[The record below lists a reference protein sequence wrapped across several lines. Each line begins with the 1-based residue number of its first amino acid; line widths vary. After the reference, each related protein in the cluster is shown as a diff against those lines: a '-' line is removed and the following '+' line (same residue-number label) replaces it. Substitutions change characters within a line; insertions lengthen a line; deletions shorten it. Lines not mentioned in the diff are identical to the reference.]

1 MGLASFNM
9 EFDRPDSTGKPE
21 HVKFDGSQLT
31 VWRKIGGER
40 RLAASFNR
48 PNE

>member
-1 MGLASFNM
+1 M
-9 EFDRPDSTGKPE
+9 EIDRPDSASKTE
-21 HVKFDGSQLT
+21 HVKFEGSQVS
-31 VWRKIGGER
+31 VWRKIRGGW